1 MRISLILL
9 TLAYFVMPAFAE
21 TTGLYEE
28 GTHYVELEIPI
39 ATRTPDQVEV
49 MEYFS
54 YGCPHCYRFD
64 PMIDG
69 WKKTLGD
76 DVVFKRTPAVWNDAY
91 QVYAQTYYTAEA
103 LNILEDIHSALF
115 EAIHSEQRRL
125 TDPKAMAMFFAGF
138 GVEPVDFAKVYNSFG
153 VRASVQQAIARGR
166 GYRAGGVPAIIIN
179 GRYRVEGG
187 MAGSNADML
196 RVTDYLISLEREK
209 LTASEPEKSPESAD
223 VQ

>member
-1 MRISLILL
+1 MRTGLMFL
-9 TLAYFVMPAFAE
+9 TLAFFVTPGFAE
-21 TTGLYEE
+21 TGHLYEE

-64 PMIDG
+64 PMINS
-69 WKKTLGD
+69 WKKTLAD

-103 LNILEDIHSALF
+103 LGVLDDVHSVLF

-138 GVEPVDFAKVYNSFG
+138 GVDAIDFAKVYNSFG

-166 GYRAGGVPAIIIN
+166 GYRAGGVPAIIVN
-179 GRYRVEGG
+179 GRYRVEGN

-196 RVTDYLISLEREK
+196 RVTDYLISLERKK
-209 LTASEPEKSPESAD
+209 LAEATSAQAPD